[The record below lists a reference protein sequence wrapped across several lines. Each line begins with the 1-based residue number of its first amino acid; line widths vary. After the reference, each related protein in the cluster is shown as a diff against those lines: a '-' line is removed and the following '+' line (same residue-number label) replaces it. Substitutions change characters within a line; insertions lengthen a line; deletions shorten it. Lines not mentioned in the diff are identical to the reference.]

1 MIIGG
6 IAADKG
12 SNSARKSYARSVGGL
27 FYPKKKARF
36 NKSITFGEE
45 NVPTMIVVIMMSFS
59 VVKTPMAYNSI

>member
-1 MIIGG
+1 MHALLG
-6 IAADKG
+6 IC
-12 SNSARKSYARSVGGL
+12 
-27 FYPKKKARF
+27 FIQKKKARF